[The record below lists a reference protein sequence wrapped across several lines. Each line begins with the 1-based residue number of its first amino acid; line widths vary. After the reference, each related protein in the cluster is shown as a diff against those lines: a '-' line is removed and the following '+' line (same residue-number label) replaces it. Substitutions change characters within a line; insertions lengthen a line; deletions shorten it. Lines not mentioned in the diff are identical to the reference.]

1 MSLKIVGGSSISELL
16 PSSGEV
22 ESHASLKVA
31 EGTLQALKWIALVA
45 MAVDH
50 TNKYAF
56 REHLPFI
63 FEIARSVL
71 PIFAFVLAYNL
82 ARPGARASG
91 VYGRTITRLAIA
103 GLLSVPIA
111 SVLNA
116 PLVTKWPWWPLN
128 VLFMFLIAIA
138 VPVLWNK
145 GGAGWRLLAGLIFVI
160 GGALVEY
167 FWFGIFCCWTSFMFC
182 RRPNSVRFSV
192 WALSV
197 LLLTL
202 VNGNLWA
209 LASIPIL
216 LLAPK
221 ISLVLPR
228 SKWAFYVFYPAH
240 LLVIWVVCGVIG
252 LQGAVAH

>member
-1 MSLKIVGGSSISELL
+1 MSV
-16 PSSGEV
+16 
-22 ESHASLKVA
+22 KVA

-56 REHLPFI
+56 REQLPFI

-82 ARPGARASG
+82 SRPGAETSG
-91 VYGRTITRLAIA
+91 AYRRTMWRLAIA
-103 GLLSVPIA
+103 GLISMPIA
-111 SVLNA
+111 STLNA

-128 VLFMFLIAIA
+128 VLFMFLIAIG
-138 VPVLWNK
+138 VPVFWQK
-145 GGAGWRLLAGLIFVI
+145 GGAGWRVLAGLLFVI

-167 FWFGIFCCWTSFMFC
+167 FWIGIFCCWASVMFC
-182 RRPNSVRFSV
+182 RRPNPVTFAV

-216 LLAPK
+216 LLATK
-221 ISLVLPR
+221 ISISLPR
-228 SKWAFYVFYPAH
+228 CKWAFYVFYPAH
-240 LLVIWVVCGVIG
+240 LLAIWAVGGVIG
-252 LQGAVAH
+252 LHGAAAH